1 MTIYFRTDSIFFK
14 INIELIE
21 VPRAM
26 AVNIVEKT
34 IAKYSRKTEESDN
47 RRSFLGSEKK
57 Y

>member
-14 INIELIE
+14 INIGLIE

-34 IAKYSRKTEESDN
+34 IAK
-47 RRSFLGSEKK
+47 
-57 Y
+57 